1 MIIFIHNM
9 KLSLMTIPTVEM
21 TSEEYH
27 TIKKGDVIEGKKI
40 VQFIN
45 DNQELLLEGE
55 TCYRLVI
62 VSRHSSEIQ
71 HVRD

>member
-21 TSEEYH
+21 TGEEYH
-27 TIKKGDVIEGKKI
+27 TIKKGDVIEGKQI

-55 TCYRLVI
+55 TYYRLVI